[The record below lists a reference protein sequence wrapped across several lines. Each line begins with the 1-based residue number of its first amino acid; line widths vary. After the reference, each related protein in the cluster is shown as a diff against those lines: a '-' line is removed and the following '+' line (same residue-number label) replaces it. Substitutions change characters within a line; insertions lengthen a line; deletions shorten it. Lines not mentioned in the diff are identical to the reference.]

1 MDRTLARLGQTLKW
15 RRTDDFNGT
24 NVEAVV
30 ARAER
35 SLGRSDLADAVAEL
49 KTLTTAPAKKAAPWL
64 KNAEALISVNK
75 VLDRLQ
81 IRAVAL
87 LATNE

>member
-24 NVEAVV
+24 GVEAVV
-30 ARAER
+30 ARSER
-35 SLGRSDLADAVAEL
+35 ALERSDLEGAVTELRTLPAAAAE
-49 KTLTTAPAKKAAPWL
+49 KAGTWL
-64 KNAEALISVNK
+64 KDAEALISVDTTLN
-75 VLDRLQ
+75 RLQ
-81 IRAVAL
+81 IKAVSL